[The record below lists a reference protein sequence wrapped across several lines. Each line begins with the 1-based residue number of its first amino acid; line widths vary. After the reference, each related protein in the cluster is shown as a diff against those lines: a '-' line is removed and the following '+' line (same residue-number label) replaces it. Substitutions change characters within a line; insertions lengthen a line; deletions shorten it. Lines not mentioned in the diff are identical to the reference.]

1 MKTRR
6 ALRQALL
13 HAALLLF
20 LAINI
25 VPILWMLSSAVKPQ
39 TELFSTEISF
49 IPKAPTLSHFV
60 TSIRDYGFLT
70 WVQNSAVITL
80 CTSFLR
86 VAVSFLAAFGLCY
99 YRTRY
104 NAIVFYAIIATMVVP
119 FQVTMIPNYILISRM
134 RLVDTWWSVVLPNI
148 AHASTFFFL
157 RQHIRGIPRAY
168 YEVSMI
174 EGARS
179 FWAFR
184 HVVFGLCKGAV
195 SAMLILAVIDSW
207 NLYFWPL
214 LVLRTEASR
223 TVTIGLKQF
232 IDHEM
237 GSRWGPFMA
246 TATLA
251 SVPVMAAY
259 WLMQRNI
266 IEAFVGSGL
275 KG

>member
-1 MKTRR
+1 
-6 ALRQALL
+6 
-13 HAALLLF
+13 
-20 LAINI
+20 
-25 VPILWMLSSAVKPQ
+25 
-39 TELFSTEISF
+39 
-49 IPKAPTLSHFV
+49 
-60 TSIRDYGFLT
+60 
-70 WVQNSAVITL
+70 
-80 CTSFLR
+80 
-86 VAVSFLAAFGLCY
+86 
-99 YRTRY
+99 
-104 NAIVFYAIIATMVVP
+104 
-119 FQVTMIPNYILISRM
+119 
-134 RLVDTWWSVVLPNI
+134 
-148 AHASTFFFL
+148 
-157 RQHIRGIPRAY
+157 
-168 YEVSMI
+168 MI